1 MVGITGLLKIELP
14 GHTVLLSDGGST
26 LFNSEIYTSY
36 DEVIGSLAAVDTIAE
51 GIGDEIPALDLTFAP
66 PSVVAVSALSSG
78 AIQKS
83 RVRLWLAE
91 YDTTSGEII
100 GTPELRFIG
109 FVDQPQTEFA
119 FRQQGLQITAVPEL
133 EAMFFKDTGN
143 GLSISFHKSLYPGE
157 MGHDNASGL
166 SIPVAWGVESPP
178 RSSSYFGGGSGF
190 GGGGGFG
197 ENSGVNFR

>member
-14 GHTVLLSDGGST
+14 GHTVLLSDGGTTVFDGETYS
-26 LFNSEIYTSY
+26 SY
-36 DEVIGSLAAVDTIAE
+36 DEVVGSLAALDTIAE

-66 PSVVAVSALSSG
+66 PSVAAVSALSSG

-91 YDTTSGEII
+91 YDTTTGEVV

-109 FVDQPQTEFA
+109 FVDQPQISFA
-119 FRQQGLQITAVPEL
+119 YRQLTLQITAVPEL

-143 GLSISFHKSLYPGE
+143 GLSISFHKALYPGE
-157 MGHDNASGL
+157 LGHDNASGL
-166 SIPVAWGVESPP
+166 SIPIAWGVESPP
-178 RSSSYFGGGSGF
+178 RGSVYFG

-197 ENSGVNFR
+197 NNFAVNFQ

>member
-1 MVGITGLLKIELP
+1 MVGITGLLRIDLP
-14 GHTVLLSDGGST
+14 GHTVRLTDGGTT
-26 LFNSEIYTSY
+26 LFDGELYTAN

-66 PSVVAVSALSSG
+66 PSVAAVSALSSG

-91 YDTTSGEII
+91 YDASTGEIV

-109 FVDQPQTEFA
+109 FVDQPQTSFA
-119 FRQQGLQITAVPEL
+119 YRQLSLQITAVPEL

-143 GLSISFHKSLYPGE
+143 GLSISFHKALYPGE
-157 MGHDNASGL
+157 LGHDNASGL
-166 SIPVAWGVESPP
+166 SIPIAWGVESPP
-178 RSSSYFGGGSGF
+178 RSTVYFGGGGSGGSF
-190 GGGGGFG
+190 GDNF
-197 ENSGVNFR
+197 GVNFR

>member
-14 GHTVLLSDGGST
+14 DHTVLLTDGGTTVFDGETYS
-26 LFNSEIYTSY
+26 SY
-36 DEVIGSLAAVDTIAE
+36 DEVVGSLAALDTIAE

-66 PSVVAVSALSSG
+66 PSVAAVSALSSG

-91 YDTTSGEII
+91 YDTTTGEVV

-109 FVDQPQTEFA
+109 FVDQPQTSFA
-119 FRQQGLQITAVPEL
+119 FRQLTLQITAVPEL

-143 GLSISFHKSLYPGE
+143 GLSISFHKALYPGE
-157 MGHDNASGL
+157 LGHDNASGL
-166 SIPVAWGVESPP
+166 SIPIAWGVESPP
-178 RSSSYFGGGSGF
+178 RGSVYFG

-197 ENSGVNFR
+197 NNFAVNFQ